1 MQRIYTC
8 LVVLFVAVG
17 VHAQDIHWT
26 QFNMSPL
33 MLNPAMA
40 GNFHG
45 TARLSGIARTQ
56 SNSIASDAFL
66 SYGASVDAP
75 IIKGLRENDWVGIG
89 LSMAA
94 DRAGQLRMGIQSQS
108 VSGSYHYAL
117 NKKAT
122 SYLTLGIQMESYGR
136 KIGDPQAAEFRNETT
151 VLPMQTDFKSATG
164 YVGGLMYSTTMSKRT
179 KLRIGGKVARIGKV
193 RVGVGNGGNYEAP
206 TRITIHGD
214 LDHQVGPKTKITP
227 AILYETYGSASAFV
241 AQAKGKYLINQKKD
255 MDFTAGLGYRFGDA
269 LQVLL
274 GMGLGDLEIGFAYD
288 MHLSGLASEASPL
301 GGLEV
306 GVNYI
311 LKIYKE
317 PKVDPIIFCPRF

>member
-1 MQRIYTC
+1 MQRLYTC
-8 LVVLFVAVG
+8 LFLILAAVG
-17 VHAQDIHWT
+17 MQAQDIHWT

-56 SNSIASDAFL
+56 SNSIADEAFL
-66 SYGASVDAP
+66 TYGASVDAP

-89 LSMAA
+89 LSLAA
-94 DRAGQLRMGIQSQS
+94 DKAGQLAMGIQSQS

-136 KIGDPQAAEFRNETT
+136 KIGDPQAAELRDQT
-151 VLPMQTDFKSATG
+151 VMLPNTTDFKKATG
-164 YVGGLMYSTTMSKRT
+164 YVGGLMYTTTMSKRT
-179 KLRIGGKVARIGKV
+179 KLRVGGKVARLGKV
-193 RVGVGNGGNYEAP
+193 NVGVGNGGSYEVP
-206 TRITIHGD
+206 SRITIHGD
-214 LDHQVGPKTKITP
+214 LDHQVGPRTKITP
-227 AILYETYGSASAFV
+227 AVLYETYGSASAFV

-269 LQVLL
+269 LEVLL
-274 GMGLGDLEIGFAYD
+274 GMGIGDLEVGFAYD
-288 MHLSGLASEASPL
+288 LPVSGQASEAIPL

-306 GVNYI
+306 AVNYI

-317 PKVDPIIFCPRF
+317 PKVDPVIFCPRF